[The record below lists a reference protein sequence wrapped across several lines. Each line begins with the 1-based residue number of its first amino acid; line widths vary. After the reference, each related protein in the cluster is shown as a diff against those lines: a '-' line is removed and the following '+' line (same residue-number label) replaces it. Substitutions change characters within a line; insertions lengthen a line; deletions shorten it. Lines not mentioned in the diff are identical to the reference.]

1 MAATNAHQPA
11 RPDAKALLLALQD
24 RVEPFL
30 IKWPRHMARA
40 GYLAFTTAKREDC
53 IRSYLGVLEP
63 LWAGLQ
69 AGEPVG
75 DFAKLLQ
82 RNDDWAQAVLD
93 MSHRHRL
100 RGVTPEMFIGCL
112 KTLVH
117 SVTELLQEMGAP
129 EGTTTQA
136 VACLR
141 IYADAMELALIAHW
155 GALTQQDELSR
166 MDESNR
172 QLTLQ
177 KNRFENIFATTSDL
191 VLVTDAAGCVEEAN
205 AAARALLGENLV
217 DRSPIWRVLSLQGR
231 SMSEVLQQHPPHS
244 PKEIALRRG
253 KLVLELRIAPLSAV
267 SLASSNY
274 LFVLS
279 DITGHVRQR
288 SLLEERVKQ
297 RTAELEL
304 KSARLEEMNVTLR
317 NVLASIDDERKAYR
331 RSVAHT
337 VETTLL
343 PTLKVLQKTDD
354 AAVRRGYAGVLSD
367 QLMRLYEGAGSDSRL
382 LALSPTELK
391 ICQFIQSGIRTK
403 EIAESLNLSTDTVQT
418 HRKSIRRK
426 LRLKGKDVN
435 LYSFLQSAQ
444 AAGLGNG
451 DGDIPINAP

>member
-1 MAATNAHQPA
+1 
-11 RPDAKALLLALQD
+11 
-24 RVEPFL
+24 
-30 IKWPRHMARA
+30 
-40 GYLAFTTAKREDC
+40 
-53 IRSYLGVLEP
+53 
-63 LWAGLQ
+63 
-69 AGEPVG
+69 
-75 DFAKLLQ
+75 
-82 RNDDWAQAVLD
+82 
-93 MSHRHRL
+93 
-100 RGVTPEMFIGCL
+100 
-112 KTLVH
+112 
-117 SVTELLQEMGAP
+117 
-129 EGTTTQA
+129 
-136 VACLR
+136 
-141 IYADAMELALIAHW
+141 MELALIAHW

-205 AAARALLGENLV
+205 AAARALLGEHLA

-231 SMSEVLQQHPPHS
+231 SMTEVLQQHPPHS

-304 KSARLEEMNVTLR
+304 KSTRLEEMNVTLR

-367 QLMRLYEGAGSDSRL
+367 SAAAPVRRRRQRFAFACA
-382 LALSPTELK
+382 LA
-391 ICQFIQSGIRTK
+391 
-403 EIAESLNLSTDTVQT
+403 
-418 HRKSIRRK
+418 HRVEDLPVHPVGRPHQGNR
-426 LRLKGKDVN
+426 GKPQPVDGHRADAP
-435 LYSFLQSAQ
+435 QEHPPQ
-444 AAGLGNG
+444 AAAEGQGRQPVQLPSVGTG
-451 DGDIPINAP
+451 SGPGQWGWRDTH